1 MANFTAADV
10 KRLRE
15 QTGAGM
21 MDCKNALQEASGD
34 LEAAV
39 ELLRLKGAKDVNKR
53 ATRTA
58 ANGLV
63 TAELDGTRAG
73 VLVELNCETD
83 FVAKTDLFQQVAA
96 EIAAAALRAEV
107 TDRPSLL
114 TAEARPGTTVQQ
126 LIEEAGASLKEKLE
140 LGRFAR
146 FEGGYVASYL
156 HRSDAALP
164 PTLGVLVQLDQDNAE
179 VAKDLAQQVAAMR
192 PLYTVREDVPAD
204 VVEKERRIAEQITR
218 DEGKP
223 EQAIGKIVEG
233 RLNAYFKDVV
243 LTEQAF
249 VKDPKTTIK
258 QVLAGSW
265 CQRDRLRQVP
275 GRPGLRPHLMPDSG
289 LAGVLHP
296 SWRRVVLKLS
306 GGLFAGNEPLG
317 ISPDVVAHLA
327 AEIIAAVKDGVQV
340 AAVVG
345 GGNMFRGAALAERG
359 IDRARA
365 DYMGMLSTVIN
376 CLALQDVLEK
386 MGVETRVQTAIT
398 MGQVAEPYI
407 PRRAIRHLEKGRVV
421 IFGAGLGAPYF
432 STDTAAAQRALE
444 IGADA
449 VLKGTKVNGVY
460 DADPHTTPDAARFN
474 RLDYSE
480 YLSRGLK
487 VMDTTAVS
495 LCMDNGLPIVV
506 FALMGEGNV
515 VRAIRGEEVGTLIC
529 HKDGQDADSEGED
542 REYRE
547 DHAD

>member
-21 MDCKNALQEASGD
+21 MDCKNALEEASGD

-63 TAELDGTRAG
+63 TAELDGTQAG

-96 EIAAAALRAEV
+96 EIAAAALKAKV

-114 TAEARPGTTVQQ
+114 ATEARPGTTVQQ
-126 LIEEAGASLKEKLE
+126 IVEEAGTSLKEKLE

-164 PTLGVLVQLDQDNAE
+164 PTLGVLVQLDKDNAE

-192 PLYTVREDVPAD
+192 PLYTAREDVPAD

-223 EQAIGKIVEG
+223 EQAIPKIVAG

-249 VKDPKTTIK
+249 VKDPKTAIK
-258 QVLAGSW
+258 QVLAGSG
-265 CQRDRLRQVP
+265 VKV
-275 GRPGLRPHLMPDSG
+275 SG
-289 LAGVLHP
+289 
-296 SWRRVVLKLS
+296 
-306 GGLFAGNEPLG
+306 F
-317 ISPDVVAHLA
+317 
-327 AEIIAAVKDGVQV
+327 
-340 AAVVG
+340 
-345 GGNMFRGAALAERG
+345 
-359 IDRARA
+359 
-365 DYMGMLSTVIN
+365 
-376 CLALQDVLEK
+376 
-386 MGVETRVQTAIT
+386 
-398 MGQVAEPYI
+398 
-407 PRRAIRHLEKGRVV
+407 
-421 IFGAGLGAPYF
+421 
-432 STDTAAAQRALE
+432 
-444 IGADA
+444 
-449 VLKGTKVNGVY
+449 
-460 DADPHTTPDAARFN
+460 ARFQ
-474 RLDYSE
+474 
-480 YLSRGLK
+480 
-487 VMDTTAVS
+487 
-495 LCMDNGLPIVV
+495 
-506 FALMGEGNV
+506 
-515 VRAIRGEEVGTLIC
+515 VG
-529 HKDGQDADSEGED
+529 QA
-542 REYRE
+542 
-547 DHAD
+547 